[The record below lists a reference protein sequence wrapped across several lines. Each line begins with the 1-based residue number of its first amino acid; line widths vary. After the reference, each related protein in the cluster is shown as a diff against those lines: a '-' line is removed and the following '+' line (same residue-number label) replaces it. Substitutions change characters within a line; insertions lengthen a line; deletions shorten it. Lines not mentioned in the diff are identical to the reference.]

1 MKNIL
6 GKSKFKKNT
15 LIKLRKGE
23 IRLDVKKSKEDD
35 DYSANIYAEYE
46 KKRSMASPGPISKKT
61 VDILSSTHLNIYNE
75 FNDNIKEVQEEYN
88 QIENTNQT
96 GKNKNNIS
104 PRYRPR
110 KSVFFINTSKKS
122 TKKSEPKEKENFN
135 ISKYIGK
142 KVYESDNDDD
152 EDNKTNILFPMKEEE
167 QNNNNENKTNKKTKI
182 SKLIDDNEEPPIQP
196 IVKICNL
203 KIFYEGKG
211 ITIKI
216 PKEEKFSNCLSVIN
230 KILFPYHKLSD
241 YDILYKLKV
250 LDTKSLMDKKLSSIV
265 GPSSKSATF
274 YLRKNEK
281 KVLKDEKLTTVLVE
295 NFPSFT
301 DLANELNKFF
311 ENEKRESNFSVDYKG
326 NICKVNFTESEK
338 AFSLVI
344 YLSNLKKSN
353 PIFKR
358 LKINMDYKI
367 NVVLNA
373 KKSRQKPIKIF
384 LPLIENNNIKVN
396 KSIATNRKNKKLYDT
411 KNNYNYNSNNSINK
425 NNNYT
430 INSPAVSRGRKKF
443 DSCPTYE
450 DKNILKSESK
460 LIKKIK
466 ILGNNENNYDKINI
480 SEDSDDIMSKIKST
494 YSISDKNK
502 NKKNNEL
509 NHEEDNIFSTKIKPL
524 KKSNYY
530 EIRTKSISEKN
541 KDLFSKIKSRNSFS
555 FY

>member
-1 MKNIL
+1 
-6 GKSKFKKNT
+6 
-15 LIKLRKGE
+15 
-23 IRLDVKKSKEDD
+23 
-35 DYSANIYAEYE
+35 
-46 KKRSMASPGPISKKT
+46 
-61 VDILSSTHLNIYNE
+61 
-75 FNDNIKEVQEEYN
+75 
-88 QIENTNQT
+88 
-96 GKNKNNIS
+96 
-104 PRYRPR
+104 
-110 KSVFFINTSKKS
+110 
-122 TKKSEPKEKENFN
+122 
-135 ISKYIGK
+135 
-142 KVYESDNDDD
+142 
-152 EDNKTNILFPMKEEE
+152 MKEEE

-196 IVKICNL
+196 VVKICNL

-396 KSIATNRKNKKLYDT
+396 KSIATNRKNKKLYD
-411 KNNYNYNSNNSINK
+411 KNNNYNYNSNNNINK

-502 NKKNNEL
+502 NKKNNEF
-509 NHEEDNIFSTKIKPL
+509 NYEEDNIFSTKIKPL